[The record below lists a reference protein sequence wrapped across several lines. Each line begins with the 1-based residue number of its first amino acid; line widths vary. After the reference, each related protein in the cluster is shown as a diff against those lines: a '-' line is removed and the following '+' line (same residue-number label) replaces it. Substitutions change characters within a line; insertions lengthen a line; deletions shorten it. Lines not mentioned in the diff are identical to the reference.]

1 MSIEDDPISAAAL
14 QLVSPSAR
22 ALLLPI
28 LYEVFT
34 VRWARNAPS
43 LVLMLRMVTE
53 LPTPAFRAHIRHLV
67 FILPTRHALTT
78 LPKTKFASSEGWHVD
93 SVALRW
99 DSAFKPNLL
108 RMVAWHFRLRP
119 RRLFIDSHGDFL
131 GVAVG
136 AGVQQRLPEGR
147 FPEYEG
153 FIAHIEEVHT
163 TCSFF
168 ALEESRYGREFG
180 PEYAGIVLQ
189 HTLDHMLVTGSYR
202 ASHLRITIEMDATE
216 SISMASNTVILLLRC
231 PGVSVTI
238 ILPIPTSTVSENST
252 TSSDTP
258 LAWLL
263 CEALRGAPDL
273 AAGTALR
280 KKTSGSLSAT
290 SSACQNGL

>member
-1 MSIEDDPISAAAL
+1 MPISRKTRRTRTPRSLPIELVCAVLAHAARMSIEDDPISAAAL

-53 LPTPAFRAHIRHLV
+53 LPTPAVRAHIRHLV

-78 LPKTKFASSEGWHVD
+78 LPKTKFASSEGWHID
-93 SVALRW
+93 SVALCW

-131 GVAVG
+131 GVTVG

-163 TCSFF
+163 ACSFF
-168 ALEESRYGREFG
+168 AHEESRCVPASQSQSFCQFPRALC
-180 PEYAGIVLQ
+180 PKTPQ
-189 HTLDHMLVTGSYR
+189 HLVT
-202 ASHLRITIEMDATE
+202 LR
-216 SISMASNTVILLLRC
+216 
-231 PGVSVTI
+231 
-238 ILPIPTSTVSENST
+238 
-252 TSSDTP
+252 
-258 LAWLL
+258 
-263 CEALRGAPDL
+263 
-273 AAGTALR
+273 
-280 KKTSGSLSAT
+280 
-290 SSACQNGL
+290 